1 MKPLSLSRTREAPSE
16 KQQVGKL
23 QGDDTAQ
30 QKCFVC
36 SKEIPA
42 GGWFCRIPRGTKRIV
57 LCCPSCA
64 LRYFETSY
72 PKING
77 HDMRSSITFLAI
89 ALFASGCAHYPV
101 NAPLAAVDGRTGYRF
116 ENTAFSTNSD
126 DLLLML
132 AFSGGGARAAALD
145 YGVLEELAR
154 TGVGPPSQQHR
165 LLDEVDLIS
174 SVSGGS
180 FTAAYYALWGDR
192 IFSDFEPQFLNK
204 SVHNALRLRI
214 LAPWNTVRLFS
225 PTFNRSDLA
234 AEYYDGLLFK
244 GRALNSLRINL
255 TSLTRMCRSSPSHAR
270 LQPLRPTRCY

>member
-77 HDMRSSITFLAI
+77 QDRDFRAYESNLHFL
-89 ALFASGCAHYPV
+89 
-101 NAPLAAVDGRTGYRF
+101 VDG
-116 ENTAFSTNSD
+116 E
-126 DLLLML
+126 
-132 AFSGGGARAAALD
+132 
-145 YGVLEELAR
+145 
-154 TGVGPPSQQHR
+154 
-165 LLDEVDLIS
+165 
-174 SVSGGS
+174 
-180 FTAAYYALWGDR
+180 
-192 IFSDFEPQFLNK
+192 K
-204 SVHNALRLRI
+204 
-214 LAPWNTVRLFS
+214 PW
-225 PTFNRSDLA
+225 P
-234 AEYYDGLLFK
+234 
-244 GRALNSLRINL
+244 
-255 TSLTRMCRSSPSHAR
+255 
-270 LQPLRPTRCY
+270 